1 MKNLKVSRKLTISY
15 GFILSLLVIS
25 IVVSIGNLISIR
37 SKVEVFYNGPFR
49 VLNAANTVN
58 SSFEAMQKSVFRAI
72 SSTSQANTE
81 QALENARA
89 WERKIQEQIPV
100 IQKDFLGDQAIVER
114 LQAALDELAPQREH
128 VLDLAVQNQKAEA
141 SAYMEANNIIT
152 IHKAQAELDELIE
165 IADRKADEL
174 IVNLHAMQTK
184 FITILSVLGIASVL
198 VSVFFGIYITRGI
211 TRPIKELEAAARQ
224 MEQGHLKIDV
234 NYASKDELGSLS
246 DSMRQMSDKISY
258 YMDAISRVMRQL
270 ADSNLEIPHYDDF
283 QGDFLPVQESLL
295 IVLNS
300 LNEIISEI
308 NMFSD
313 QVANGADQVSNGA
326 QILSQGVIAQ
336 ASSVEELAATM
347 SEISQQV
354 KENAETSQV
363 VKTAAGEMGANI
375 LACNQQMQEMKN
387 AMEKINQNSTQ
398 IRTIIKTIDD
408 IAFQTNILA
417 LNAAVE
423 AARAGESGKGFSVV
437 AQEVRSLATRSS
449 DASKSTE
456 ALIEQSLAA
465 GVYGTKVAEETA
477 ASLRNIAGGTDEMIS
492 KINQIAEAS
501 KRQAAATEMVSTGI
515 DQISDIV
522 QTNSATAEESAA
534 ASEELYG
541 QSQVLKSRVSR
552 FKLHVSRPEY

>member
-58 SSFEAMQKSVFRAI
+58 SSFEAMQKSVFRVI

-128 VLDLAVQNQKAEA
+128 VLELAVQNQKAEA

-246 DSMRQMSDKISY
+246 NSMRQMSDKISY

-300 LNEIISEI
+300 LNETISEI

-465 GVYGTKVAEETA
+465 VVYGTKVAEETA

>member
-128 VLDLAVQNQKAEA
+128 VLELAVENQKAEA

-246 DSMRQMSDKISY
+246 NSMRQMSDKISY

-300 LNEIISEI
+300 LNETISEI

-465 GVYGTKVAEETA
+465 VVYGTKVAEETA

>member
-234 NYASKDELGSLS
+234 NYAAKDELGSLS

-465 GVYGTKVAEETA
+465 VVYGTKVAEETA

>member
-128 VLDLAVQNQKAEA
+128 VLELAVQNQKAEA

-246 DSMRQMSDKISY
+246 NSMRQMSDKISY

-300 LNEIISEI
+300 LNETISEI

-375 LACNQQMQEMKN
+375 LACNQQMQEMKKRDGKDKSEFN
-387 AMEKINQNSTQ
+387 A
-398 IRTIIKTIDD
+398 
-408 IAFQTNILA
+408 
-417 LNAAVE
+417 
-423 AARAGESGKGFSVV
+423 
-437 AQEVRSLATRSS
+437 
-449 DASKSTE
+449 
-456 ALIEQSLAA
+456 
-465 GVYGTKVAEETA
+465 
-477 ASLRNIAGGTDEMIS
+477 
-492 KINQIAEAS
+492 NQINH
-501 KRQAAATEMVSTGI
+501 K
-515 DQISDIV
+515 D
-522 QTNSATAEESAA
+522 
-534 ASEELYG
+534 
-541 QSQVLKSRVSR
+541 
-552 FKLHVSRPEY
+552 H

>member
-128 VLDLAVQNQKAEA
+128 VLELAVENQKAEA

-246 DSMRQMSDKISY
+246 NSMRQMSDKISY

-300 LNEIISEI
+300 LNETISEI

-363 VKTAAGEMGANI
+363 VKAAAGEMGANI

-465 GVYGTKVAEETA
+465 VVYGTKVAEETA

>member
-128 VLDLAVQNQKAEA
+128 VLELAVQNQKAEA

-246 DSMRQMSDKISY
+246 NSMRQMSDKISY

-300 LNEIISEI
+300 LNETISEI

-398 IRTIIKTIDD
+398 IRSIIKTIDD

-423 AARAGESGKGFSVV
+423 AARAGESGKGVSVV

-465 GVYGTKVAEETA
+465 VVYGTKVAEETA

>member
-128 VLDLAVQNQKAEA
+128 VLELAVQNQKAEA

-246 DSMRQMSDKISY
+246 NSMRQMSDKISY

-300 LNEIISEI
+300 LNETISEI

-398 IRTIIKTIDD
+398 IRSIIKTIDD

-465 GVYGTKVAEETA
+465 VVYGTKVAEETA

-492 KINQIAEAS
+492 KI
-501 KRQAAATEMVSTGI
+501 VSTGI

>member
-58 SSFEAMQKSVFRAI
+58 SSFEAMQKSVFRVI

-465 GVYGTKVAEETA
+465 VVYGTKVAEETA

>member
-300 LNEIISEI
+300 LNETISEI

-465 GVYGTKVAEETA
+465 VVYGTKVAEETA

>member
-128 VLDLAVQNQKAEA
+128 VLELAVQNQKAEA

-246 DSMRQMSDKISY
+246 NSMRQMSDKISY

-300 LNEIISEI
+300 LNETISEI

-363 VKTAAGEMGANI
+363 VKTAAGEMGENI

-465 GVYGTKVAEETA
+465 VVYGTKVAEETA

>member
-128 VLDLAVQNQKAEA
+128 VLELAVQNQKAEA

-270 ADSNLEIPHYDDF
+270 ADSNMT
-283 QGDFLPVQESLL
+283 
-295 IVLNS
+295 
-300 LNEIISEI
+300 ISRGI
-308 NMFSD
+308 FC
-313 QVANGADQVSNGA
+313 
-326 QILSQGVIAQ
+326 L
-336 ASSVEELAATM
+336 
-347 SEISQQV
+347 
-354 KENAETSQV
+354 
-363 VKTAAGEMGANI
+363 
-375 LACNQQMQEMKN
+375 
-387 AMEKINQNSTQ
+387 
-398 IRTIIKTIDD
+398 
-408 IAFQTNILA
+408 
-417 LNAAVE
+417 
-423 AARAGESGKGFSVV
+423 
-437 AQEVRSLATRSS
+437 
-449 DASKSTE
+449 
-456 ALIEQSLAA
+456 
-465 GVYGTKVAEETA
+465 Y
-477 ASLRNIAGGTDEMIS
+477 RN
-492 KINQIAEAS
+492 
-501 KRQAAATEMVSTGI
+501 RC
-515 DQISDIV
+515 
-522 QTNSATAEESAA
+522 
-534 ASEELYG
+534 
-541 QSQVLKSRVSR
+541 
-552 FKLHVSRPEY
+552 

>member
-128 VLDLAVQNQKAEA
+128 VLELAVQNQKAEA

-246 DSMRQMSDKISY
+246 NSMRQMSDKISY

-300 LNEIISEI
+300 LNETISEI

-326 QILSQGVIAQ
+326 QILSQRVIAQ

-398 IRTIIKTIDD
+398 IRSIIKTIDD

-465 GVYGTKVAEETA
+465 VVYGTKVAEETA

>member
-58 SSFEAMQKSVFRAI
+58 SSFEAMQKSVFRVI

-246 DSMRQMSDKISY
+246 NSMRQMSDKISY

-300 LNEIISEI
+300 LNETISEI

-465 GVYGTKVAEETA
+465 VVYGTKVAEETA

>member
-246 DSMRQMSDKISY
+246 NSMRQMSDKISY

-465 GVYGTKVAEETA
+465 VVYGTKVAEETA

>member
-58 SSFEAMQKSVFRAI
+58 SSFEAMQKSVFRVI

-128 VLDLAVQNQKAEA
+128 VLELAVQNQKAEA

-246 DSMRQMSDKISY
+246 NSMRQMSEKISY

-300 LNEIISEI
+300 LNETISEI

-398 IRTIIKTIDD
+398 IRSIIKTIDD

-465 GVYGTKVAEETA
+465 VVYGTKVAEETA

>member
-398 IRTIIKTIDD
+398 IRSIIKTIDD

-465 GVYGTKVAEETA
+465 VVYGTKVAEETA

>member
-128 VLDLAVQNQKAEA
+128 VLELAVQNQKAEA

-246 DSMRQMSDKISY
+246 NSMRQMSDKISY

-283 QGDFLPVQESLL
+283 HGDFLPVQESLL

-300 LNEIISEI
+300 LNETISEI

-363 VKTAAGEMGANI
+363 VKTAAGEMGENI

-398 IRTIIKTIDD
+398 IRSIIKTIDD

-465 GVYGTKVAEETA
+465 VVYGTKVAEETA

>member
-128 VLDLAVQNQKAEA
+128 VLELAVQNQKAEA

-246 DSMRQMSDKISY
+246 NSMRQMSDKISY

-300 LNEIISEI
+300 LNETISEI

-398 IRTIIKTIDD
+398 IRSIIKTIDD

-465 GVYGTKVAEETA
+465 VVYGTKVAEETA

-492 KINQIAEAS
+492 KINHIAEAS
-501 KRQAAATEMVSTGI
+501 NRQAAATEMVSTGI
-515 DQISDIV
+515 AQISDIV

>member
-128 VLDLAVQNQKAEA
+128 VLELAVQNQKAEA

-300 LNEIISEI
+300 LNETISEI

-423 AARAGESGKGFSVV
+423 AARAGESGKGSRG
-437 AQEVRSLATRSS
+437 AQPGNQIIRCFQEHGGVDRAVSRCGSLWYESSGGDCSLA
-449 DASKSTE
+449 
-456 ALIEQSLAA
+456 
-465 GVYGTKVAEETA
+465 
-477 ASLRNIAGGTDEMIS
+477 
-492 KINQIAEAS
+492 
-501 KRQAAATEMVSTGI
+501 
-515 DQISDIV
+515 
-522 QTNSATAEESAA
+522 
-534 ASEELYG
+534 
-541 QSQVLKSRVSR
+541 
-552 FKLHVSRPEY
+552 

>member
-270 ADSNLEIPHYDDF
+270 ADSNLEIPHYDDL

-465 GVYGTKVAEETA
+465 VVYGTKVAEETA

>member
-128 VLDLAVQNQKAEA
+128 VLELAVQNQKAEA

-184 FITILSVLGIASVL
+184 FITILSVLGITSVL

-246 DSMRQMSDKISY
+246 NSMRQMSDKISY

-300 LNEIISEI
+300 LNETISEI

-398 IRTIIKTIDD
+398 IRSIIKTIDD

-465 GVYGTKVAEETA
+465 VVYGTKVAEETA

>member
-114 LQAALDELAPQREH
+114 LQATLDELAPQREH

-465 GVYGTKVAEETA
+465 VVYGTKVAEETA

>member
-1 MKNLKVSRKLTISY
+1 MKNLKVSRKLMISY

-37 SKVEVFYNGPFR
+37 SKVEVFYNGPFQ
-49 VLNAANTVN
+49 VLNAANIVN

-128 VLDLAVQNQKAEA
+128 VLELAVQNQKAEA

-198 VSVFFGIYITRGI
+198 VSVFFGIYITRGV

-246 DSMRQMSDKISY
+246 NSMRQMSDKISY

-300 LNEIISEI
+300 LNETISEI

-465 GVYGTKVAEETA
+465 VVYGTKVAEETA

>member
-128 VLDLAVQNQKAEA
+128 VLELAVQNQKAEA

-198 VSVFFGIYITRGI
+198 VSVFFGIYSTRGI

-246 DSMRQMSDKISY
+246 NSMRQMSDKISY

-300 LNEIISEI
+300 LNETISEI

-398 IRTIIKTIDD
+398 IRSIIKTIDD

-465 GVYGTKVAEETA
+465 VVYGTKVAEETA

>member
-128 VLDLAVQNQKAEA
+128 VLELAVQNQKAEA

-246 DSMRQMSDKISY
+246 NSMRQMSDKISY

-300 LNEIISEI
+300 LNETISEI

-398 IRTIIKTIDD
+398 IRSIIKTIDD

-465 GVYGTKVAEETA
+465 VVYGTKVAEETA

-492 KINQIAEAS
+492 KINQISEAS

>member
-1 MKNLKVSRKLTISY
+1 MKNLKVSRKLMISY

-37 SKVEVFYNGPFR
+37 SKVEVFYNGPFQ
-49 VLNAANTVN
+49 VLNAANIVN

-128 VLDLAVQNQKAEA
+128 VLELAVQNQKAEA

-198 VSVFFGIYITRGI
+198 VSVFFGIYITRGV

-246 DSMRQMSDKISY
+246 NSMRQMSDKISY

-300 LNEIISEI
+300 LNETISEI

-398 IRTIIKTIDD
+398 IRSIIKTIDD

-465 GVYGTKVAEETA
+465 VVYGTKVAEETA

>member
-58 SSFEAMQKSVFRAI
+58 SSFEAMQKSVFRVI

-89 WERKIQEQIPV
+89 WKRKIQEQIPV

-465 GVYGTKVAEETA
+465 VVYGTKVAEETA

>member
-58 SSFEAMQKSVFRAI
+58 SSFEAMQKSVFRVI

-313 QVANGADQVSNGA
+313 QVANGTDQVSNGA

-465 GVYGTKVAEETA
+465 VVYGTKVAEETA

>member
-465 GVYGTKVAEETA
+465 VVYGTKVAEETA

>member
-128 VLDLAVQNQKAEA
+128 VLELAVQNQKAEA

-246 DSMRQMSDKISY
+246 NSMRQMSDKISY

-300 LNEIISEI
+300 LNETISEI

-465 GVYGTKVAEETA
+465 VVYGTKVAEETA